1 MKKRQK
7 QRKVI
12 LYVCSAVTVLVLIVA
27 LVAGLLMKKQNAAVV
42 QKAEGGQNGNVD
54 PLEEWGYTVNYDGK
68 RYTRK
73 DRMTVCL
80 FMGVDDRVSE
90 SQKLLIGNG
99 ARADTLLLLI
109 LDNGQQTTKVVEIS
123 RDTMTMVD
131 VFNREGRK
139 AYSGEMQ
146 INMQFAFGDSMSR
159 SSQLT
164 KQTVSRLLNGI
175 RIDSYFALTID
186 GISAVIDELGGI
198 TLTMNEDYTE
208 IDEQYKKGA
217 TVFMDG
223 QMVERFVRQRDTEES
238 GSNETRM
245 TRQAWFIREF
255 FNWAQDG
262 RNLNYETF
270 LDVLSPYLETDM
282 DADSLKA
289 VTSYKLDE
297 DIVKLPGE
305 NHEGTY
311 HDEFVIDDEGVQRLL
326 LGLLY
331 DEADDDDGLQI

>member
-1 MKKRQK
+1 MKRRQK
-7 QRKVI
+7 KI
-12 LYVCSAVTVLVLIVA
+12 ALYVCSAAIVFALIAA
-27 LVAGLLMKKQNAAVV
+27 LLIGLLLKKQNAAAV
-42 QKAEGGQNGNVD
+42 QRAAGEQSGNTD
-54 PLEEWGYTVNYDGK
+54 SLEEWGYTVEYDEK

-90 SQKLLIGNG
+90 AQELLIGNG

-109 LDNGQQTTKVVEIS
+109 LNHAQHTTKVVEIS
-123 RDTMTMVD
+123 RDSMTMVD

-146 INMQFAFGDSMSR
+146 INMQFAFGDSMAR

-164 KQTVSRLLNGI
+164 KQAVSRLLNGV
-175 RIDSYFALTID
+175 RIDSYFAMTID
-186 GISAVIDELGGI
+186 GISTVIDELGGI

-208 IDEQYKKGA
+208 IDERYEKGA

-223 QMVERFVRQRDTEES
+223 KMVERFVRQRDTEES

-255 FNWAQDG
+255 FDWAQDG
-262 RNLNYETF
+262 RNLDYETF
-270 LDVLSPYLETDM
+270 LDILSPYLETDM

-297 DIVKLPGE
+297 NIVKLPGE
-305 NHEGTY
+305 NHEGAH
-311 HDEFVIDDEGVQRLL
+311 HDEFYIDEEAVRRLL
-326 LGLLY
+326 LELLY
-331 DEADDDDGLQI
+331 DEAV